1 MAVKRKY
8 KYLRKTVK
16 EGDSGSAKKIKIS
29 KYDQRKQRV
38 SVHLYKM

>member
-8 KYLRKTVK
+8 EYLRRTVK
-16 EGDSGSAKKIKIS
+16 EGDSGSAKRIKIS